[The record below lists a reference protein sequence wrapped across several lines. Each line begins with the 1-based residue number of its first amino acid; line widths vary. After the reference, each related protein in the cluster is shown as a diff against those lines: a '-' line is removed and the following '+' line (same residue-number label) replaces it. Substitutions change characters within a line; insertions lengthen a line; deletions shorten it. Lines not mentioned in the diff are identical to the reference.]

1 MTLKDKIL
9 IDLNDIKNPS
19 LLSQI
24 FDFIQRVK
32 ESSHV
37 SEGSNRDEVLKFAGE
52 IDDDEAMEITS
63 IINSEFNQIE
73 GDW

>member
-1 MTLKDKIL
+1 MTLKDKII

-19 LLSQI
+19 LLNQI
-24 FDFIQRVK
+24 FDFIQTVK
-32 ESSHV
+32 EGSKSS
-37 SEGSNRDEVLKFAGE
+37 EESNRDEVLKFAGK
-52 IDDDEAMEITS
+52 IDDDAAMEITS